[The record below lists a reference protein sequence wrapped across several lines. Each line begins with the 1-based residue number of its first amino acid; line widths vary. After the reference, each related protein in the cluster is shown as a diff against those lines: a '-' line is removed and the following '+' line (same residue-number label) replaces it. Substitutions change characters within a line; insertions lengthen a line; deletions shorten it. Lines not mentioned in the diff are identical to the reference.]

1 MKKLL
6 WYLIAFLLGILPGFF
21 IVFNSVFSDPSGNI
35 SERLVTYLLVIVSFG
50 VLGLLLGRTRE
61 NPLIMGTMLS
71 LFSIILLVFYLFKEP
86 GSLLMILSYL
96 VLTFASAYLGAKWG
110 VPKAKG

>member
-1 MKKLL
+1 MKKVF

-50 VLGLLLGRTRE
+50 VLGFLLGRTRE
-61 NPLIMGTMLS
+61 NPWMMGTMLS
-71 LFSIILLVFYLFKEP
+71 LFSIIILVFYLFKEP
-86 GSLLMILSYL
+86 GSLLLILSYL
-96 VLTFASAYLGAKWG
+96 VLTFVSSYLGAKLG